1 MTAKCIIG
9 IGDLNGD
16 VIVPYGAMKQAV
28 ATIAQNRAADKIP
41 SVSLKPGGSVANTCI
56 ALGKLGLHP
65 VFLSKIGKDECSQYL
80 LEELLRAGVETGS
93 IIQQDFKAFLTLVV
107 LDETGERTMFPW
119 NLPGAKEGLFETGE
133 LSEDFCRKCSW
144 IHTSGLALKGE
155 GKHEKVLTEFV
166 RACKKAGAK
175 VSFDLNIRAES
186 FGYTVGRRK
195 IFEEMVRMSDVVF
208 GSGLEE
214 LGVYTGLYDLE
225 KAARAIA
232 KECSQIIVRDGP
244 NPVIAISKGQFG
256 YYPVYPVRQLHT
268 IGAGDAFNGGFI
280 AASVKGMP
288 FEQAVAWGNVCA
300 AYTVSHEDALAI
312 PDQKELDE
320 MLAEYNKQL
329 QGGK

>member
-1 MTAKCIIG
+1 MTARCIIG

-16 VIVPYGAMKQAV
+16 VIVPYGAMRRAV
-28 ATIAQNRAADKIP
+28 AAIAQNQTIEKIP

-56 ALGKLGLHP
+56 ALGKLGLRP
-65 VFLSKIGKDECSQYL
+65 VFLSKIGKDECSRYL
-80 LEELLRAGVETGS
+80 LEELSRAGVETSG
-93 IIQQDFKAFLTLVV
+93 IIQQDFKAFLTLVI
-107 LDETGERTMFPW
+107 LDESGERTMFPW
-119 NLPGAKEGLFETGE
+119 NLPGAREGLFEEDE
-133 LSEDFCRKCSW
+133 LSEDFCGKCDW

-155 GKHEKVLTEFV
+155 GEHEKVLTEFV

-186 FGYTVGRRK
+186 FGYTEGRKK
-195 IFEEMVRMSDVVF
+195 IFEEMVGMSNVVF
-208 GSGLEE
+208 GSGLDE

-225 KAARAIA
+225 KAAGAIA
-232 KECSQIIVRDGP
+232 GEGRTVIVRDGP
-244 NPVIAISKGQFG
+244 NPVIAVNEGKFEH
-256 YYPVYPVRQLHT
+256 YPVYPVRQLHT

-280 AASVKGMP
+280 AASVQGLA
-288 FEQAVAWGNVCA
+288 FEEAVAWGNVCA
-300 AYTVSHEDALAI
+300 AYTVSHEEALAI